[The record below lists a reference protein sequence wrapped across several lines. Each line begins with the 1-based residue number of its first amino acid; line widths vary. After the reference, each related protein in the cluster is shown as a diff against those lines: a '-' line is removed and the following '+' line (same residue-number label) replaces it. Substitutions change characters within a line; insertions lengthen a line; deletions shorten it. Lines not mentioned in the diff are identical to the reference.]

1 MKTYDFHKLITDF
14 FSIYL
19 PAHRNFSK
27 NTISSYCDTFSLLFQ
42 YISVET
48 KRPVERLDIKYIN
61 MHIKRH
67 FHILSIKKINFM
79 GGI

>member
-1 MKTYDFHKLITDF
+1 MKTSDFHKLITDF

-42 YISVET
+42 YISANCNSN
-48 KRPVERLDIKYIN
+48 LQ
-61 MHIKRH
+61 
-67 FHILSIKKINFM
+67 
-79 GGI
+79 

>member
-1 MKTYDFHKLITDF
+1 MKTSDFHKLITDF

-61 MHIKRH
+61 SELIYS
-67 FHILSIKKINFM
+67 FGAL
-79 GGI
+79 